1 LTEHLEENGF
11 EKLSSASSVSESTAN
26 EVVKSIISAHQH
38 EMVKLENQMKTDA
51 DEIAKLRREN

>member
-11 EKLSSASSVSESTAN
+11 EQLSSASSVSESTAN